1 MPVKALVLALIIGFL
16 IVTQSPNHSQAQDQ
30 INYIS
35 NPDEITVFLNNVV
48 FVRDQLRVPT
58 DVETQIVLPA
68 QTVQDTLVLRNAEGR
83 LPRYTISRRNE
94 QLILTISGDQ
104 ANSSESINEI
114 TLEYIAIGGMTWKP
128 LYNLNFS
135 AQTEDE
141 GPVGFDFFA
150 EIRNDSF
157 TLSDAQ
163 VTLVAGQVDVAAQI
177 AASSPFSAN
186 QRADLLATATAFSSP
201 VPTPVPG
208 ASSGSGS
215 DAISTQYLYTLDTLT
230 SSPGDL
236 LYVELLETQLPAR
249 RVLTWNAGNEP
260 LVRVIYKVTNNATM
274 ALTEGIVR
282 SYQDGL
288 FTGSDP
294 IENTPIGGEGSVTVG
309 FLRDIRVRKEVSQIT
324 IPARSSLNDP
334 NNTVDYQY
342 DVSLIMLNFTS
353 EEQVIEVTDVY
364 PTWAQSLSFSV
375 EPERE
380 GGNLLRWLVTL
391 PVGEEVRI
399 TYQYISD

>member
-1 MPVKALVLALIIGFL
+1 MPAKALVLAMIIALL
-16 IVTQSPNHSQAQDQ
+16 IVTQTSNPGQAQDQ

-35 NPDEITVFLNNVV
+35 NPDEITIFLNNVV

-58 DVETQIVLPA
+58 DVETQIVLPV

-94 QLILTISGDQ
+94 QVILTISGDQ
-104 ANSSESINEI
+104 GTSTEAINEI
-114 TLEYIAIGGMTWKP
+114 TIEYIAIGGMTWKP

-135 AQTEDE
+135 AQADDE

-157 TLSDAQ
+157 TLNEAR

-186 QRADLLATATAFSSP
+186 QRADLLATATAFAP

-208 ASSGSGS
+208 GSGGGGGS
-215 DAISTQYLYTLDTLT
+215 DTLSTQYLYTLDTLT
-230 SSPGDL
+230 STAGDL
-236 LYVELLETQLPAR
+236 LYVELLETEFPAR
-249 RVLTWNAGNEP
+249 RVLTWNASNEP
-260 LVRVIYKVTNNATM
+260 LVRVVYKVTNNSTM

-309 FLRDIRVRKEVSQIT
+309 FLRDIRVRKEISQIT
-324 IPARSSLNDP
+324 IPARNRLNDP
-334 NNTVDYQY
+334 DNTIDYQY
-342 DVSLIMLNFTS
+342 DVSLILTNFTG
-353 EEQVIEVTDVY
+353 EEQLLEVVDVY
-364 PTWAQSLSFSV
+364 PSWAQSLTFTV

-380 GGNLLRWLVTL
+380 GGNVLRWLVTL